1 MSKVLW
7 GSHPKTTGHTVIK
20 ICEGTQKQFRARKNA
35 GWGNPQILNA
45 EEWPKLNPARPTW

>member
-20 ICEGTQKQFRARKNA
+20 ICEGTQKQFKARKNA
-35 GWGNPQILNA
+35 GWENLQILNA
-45 EEWPKLNPARPTW
+45 GEWPKLNPARPTW